1 MRGAGFG
8 YLGSTVTSLIYAT
21 TFIFFAIKAAQA
33 CNFPTNKKA
42 SSLDVYL
49 GKQFP
54 FSAIED
60 NIFLGRVLK
69 NGAVCD
75 GKPRAMALREAADV
89 SINFSS

>member
-1 MRGAGFG
+1 MPCIEQIIA
-8 YLGSTVTSLIYAT
+8 LET
-21 TFIFFAIKAAQA
+21 AQA

-42 SSLDVYL
+42 SFDVYL